1 MSLPLPARRLVQTAI
16 GVLTTHS
23 TNDSPVCSN
32 VEPFAPSP
40 LPPTIHPK
48 TPCLVESLQLG
59 QELEAQAGPALRRD
73 PTPRERTEA
82 LQAHVGAHRWRL
94 HLRGGDPGIR
104 EAHRRRGGATKA
116 GMAGY
121 ELSDVREHKM
131 RALDPD
137 PRWRVRWQRR
147 QVMQMVRG
155 GKKLTKEQ
163 KIKLAEKDLT
173 YQSENME
180 TSTKKLVHLAR
191 QIAGKPIDEAIT
203 QMRYT
208 KKKTGKMLVYY
219 LEEARDRAIVARG
232 MGLGKANGQTFAEPK
247 QIQTKDGKWM
257 EVSDPT
263 QLYVDQAWVGKGP
276 WRGYRIQYHARGR
289 SSGMWHPSTHI
300 NFVLKEE
307 KTRIRQH
314 QERVDKQAKAKPW
327 VHLPNRPVTSQRQHY
342 SW

>member
-1 MSLPLPARRLVQTAI
+1 MSLPLPARRLVQTARSAA
-16 GVLTTHS
+16 TS
-23 TNDSPVCSN
+23 SPS
-32 VEPFAPSP
+32 
-40 LPPTIHPK
+40 
-48 TPCLVESLQLG
+48 
-59 QELEAQAGPALRRD
+59 
-73 PTPRERTEA
+73 
-82 LQAHVGAHRWRL
+82 L
-94 HLRGGDPGIR
+94 HLRYLQPYTQKRHASWNPFSWGKSSKPKQDPLSAEIQRR
-104 EAHRRRGGATKA
+104 ENEQKLFKRMSERTGGGATKA

-121 ELSDVREHKM
+121 ELSDVKEHKM

-147 QVMQMVRG
+147 QVMQMVRN

-163 KIKLAEKDLT
+163 KIKLAEKDLA

-180 TSTKKLVHLAR
+180 TSSKKLVHLAR

-219 LEEARDRAIVARG
+219 LEEARDQAIVSRG
-232 MGLGKANGQTFAEPK
+232 MGLGKVNGQTFAEPK

-289 SSGMWHPSTHI
+289 SSAMWHPSTHI

>member
-1 MSLPLPARRLVQTAI
+1 MSLPLPARRLVQTARSA
-16 GVLTTHS
+16 TTS
-23 TNDSPVCSN
+23 SPS
-32 VEPFAPSP
+32 
-40 LPPTIHPK
+40 
-48 TPCLVESLQLG
+48 
-59 QELEAQAGPALRRD
+59 
-73 PTPRERTEA
+73 
-82 LQAHVGAHRWRL
+82 L
-94 HLRGGDPGIR
+94 HLRYLLPSTQKRHASWNPFSWGKSSKPKQDPLSLELTRRENEQKIYKRMSDRTSGDSIF
-104 EAHRRRGGATKA
+104 EDEIQDAERRNEPEGEGATKA
-116 GMAGY
+116 SMAGY
-121 ELSDVREHKM
+121 ELSNIKEHKM

-147 QVMQMVRG
+147 QVMQMVRNG
-155 GKKLTKEQ
+155 GKKLSKDQ
-163 KIKLAEKDLT
+163 QIRLVEKDLT
-173 YQSENME
+173 FQSENME
-180 TSTKKLVHLAR
+180 TSMKKLVHLAH
-191 QIAGKPIDEAIT
+191 QIAGKPIEEAIT

-208 KKKTGKMLVYY
+208 KKKTGKQLVYY
-219 LEEARDRAIVARG
+219 LEEARDRAIVSRG

-276 WRGYRIQYHARGR
+276 WRGYRIRYHARGR
-289 SSGMWHPSTHI
+289 SSAMWHPSTHI

-327 VHLPNRPVTSQRQHY
+327 VHLPNRPVTAQRQHY

>member
-1 MSLPLPARRLVQTAI
+1 MSLPLPARRLVQTARSA
-16 GVLTTHS
+16 TTS
-23 TNDSPVCSN
+23 SPS
-32 VEPFAPSP
+32 
-40 LPPTIHPK
+40 
-48 TPCLVESLQLG
+48 
-59 QELEAQAGPALRRD
+59 
-73 PTPRERTEA
+73 
-82 LQAHVGAHRWRL
+82 L
-94 HLRGGDPGIR
+94 HLRYLLPHTQKRHASWNPFSWGKKSAPKQDPLSAEITRRENETKLFKRMSDRTGGDSIFEDEIQDAEKRATAEGS
-104 EAHRRRGGATKA
+104 GATKA

-121 ELSDVREHKM
+121 ELSDVKEHKM

-155 GKKLTKEQ
+155 TKKLTKDQ
-163 KIKLAEKDLT
+163 KIRLKEKEVT

-180 TSTKKLVHLAR
+180 TSAKKLVHLAH

-219 LEEARDRAIVARG
+219 LEEARDKAIVSRG
-232 MGLGKANGQTFAEPK
+232 MGLGKANGQTFAQPK
-247 QIQTKDGKWM
+247 QIRTKDGKHM

-289 SSGMWHPSTHI
+289 SSAMWHPSTHI

-314 QERVDKQAKAKPW
+314 EERVDKQAKAKPW
-327 VHLPNRPVTSQRQHY
+327 VHLPNRPVTAQRQHY